1 MQVAALFIGFTK
13 PHASA
18 IAKAIGRAGRFAV
31 ETAVTVDLDD
41 GADLAGRFDAV
52 FLSAEVGPKSLG
64 QVLAKIRQT
73 NRELVIVLVYGAEP
87 DGRLFHLA
95 ERHDCW
101 LTSDEDRMKRSLTLE
116 EVADGLAVRLEG
128 RNLRSRLMEI
138 TSCSGPCSTGE

>member
-13 PHASA
+13 PRAGA

-95 ERHDCW
+95 ARHDCW